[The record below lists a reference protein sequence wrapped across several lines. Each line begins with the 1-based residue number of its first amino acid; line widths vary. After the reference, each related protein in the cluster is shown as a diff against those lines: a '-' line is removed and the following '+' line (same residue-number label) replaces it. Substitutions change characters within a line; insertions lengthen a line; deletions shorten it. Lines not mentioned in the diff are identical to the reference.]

1 VSTRL
6 SPTEQSLLLKEADAA
21 TARLRWRLRL
31 TPEAAEDVRQ
41 DLLLDLVRRMATYDP
56 ARGPIGPFAGRILRN
71 RGSEL
76 AAAIVADRRAL
87 FSVAEPQSVH
97 DVHVQQ
103 VSDPGDEGR
112 DRRLSLFM
120 ALRRLSSRDRA
131 FCLALARFSMD
142 RLAAAGFGSR
152 AGLYR
157 RVQDLRCRV
166 AAFGL
171 AA

>member
-1 VSTRL
+1 MSTCL
-6 SPTEQSLLLKEADAA
+6 SSTEQSLLLKEADAA

-71 RGSEL
+71 RGSEI
-76 AAAIVADRRAL
+76 AAALVTERRCS
-87 FSVAEPQSVH
+87 FSVAEPHDVH
-97 DVHVQQ
+97 DVHQ
-103 VSDPGDEGR
+103 VSVLGDETR
-112 DRRLSLFM
+112 DRRLSLFS
-120 ALRRLSSRDRA
+120 ALRRLSPRDRA
-131 FCLALARFSMD
+131 FCLALARFSVD

-157 RVQDLRCRV
+157 RIQDLRCRV

>member
-1 VSTRL
+1 MSTYL
-6 SPTEQSLLLKEADAA
+6 SPTEQSLLLTEADAA

-56 ARGPIGPFAGRILRN
+56 TRGPIGPFAGRILRN
-71 RGSEL
+71 RGSEI
-76 AAAIVADRRAL
+76 AAAIAADRRSS
-87 FSVAEPQSVH
+87 FSVDEPH
-97 DVHVQQ
+97 DVYQ
-103 VSDPGDEGR
+103 VSDPNDKTR

-120 ALRRLSSRDRA
+120 ALQRLSSRDRA
-131 FCLALARFSMD
+131 FCLALARFSVD

-157 RVQDLRCRV
+157 RVQELRCRV

>member
-1 VSTRL
+1 MSTRL

-31 TPEAAEDVRQ
+31 SPEAAEDVRQ

-76 AAAIVADRRAL
+76 AAAIAADRRSS
-87 FSVAEPQSVH
+87 FSVDEPH
-97 DVHVQQ
+97 DVYQ
-103 VSDPGDEGR
+103 VSDPNDKTR
-112 DRRLSLFM
+112 DCRLSLFM
-120 ALRRLSSRDRA
+120 ALQRLSSRDRA
-131 FCLALARFSMD
+131 FCLALARFSVD

-157 RVQDLRCRV
+157 RLRELRCV
-166 AAFGL
+166 FAAQGL
-171 AA
+171 RAA